1 MLVAER
7 GVVFFR
13 DQELDI
19 DQQLQLGC
27 YYGPL
32 HVHQNLGHPKGYP
45 ESDVS
50 NEHQPPSY
58 TSFKVLTNPPVGG
71 DTLWASGYEAYERLT
86 PLFREVHRRAD
97 GCSQQQGP
105 SGALRRKGNKEGLRR
120 RGGRGGQG
128 RHLVPGCTGI
138 LPAWPST
145 SAIASS
151 ASSKWACR
159 WRRGILQ
166 DAQGKADPDR
176 SFSLFHT

>member
-45 ESDVS
+45 E
-50 NEHQPPSY
+50 
-58 TSFKVLTNPPVGG
+58 VLVVEKSVEGSEQRQAFAPDN
-71 DTLWASGYEAYERLT
+71 
-86 PLFREVHRRAD
+86 
-97 GCSQQQGP
+97 QQGP

>member
-45 ESDVS
+45 E
-50 NEHQPPSY
+50 
-58 TSFKVLTNPPVGG
+58 VLVVEKSVEGSERSGRP
-71 DTLWASGYEAYERLT
+71 SGYEAYERLT
-86 PLFREVHRRAD
+86 PLFQEVHRRAD

-166 DAQGKADPDR
+166 DAQGKVDPDR
-176 SFSLFHT
+176 SFSRFHT